1 MLQGT
6 MGPQP
11 PPATAG
17 CAFPALRETC
27 SESSE
32 AVGGADACAWQYCCP
47 KAWSNG
53 AYGANMKFGGS
64 SNNALGMSKMY
75 CGTGFDP
82 SVDRATWGKSG
93 DACTNAGGIWH
104 VAPGIGWKCY
114 NPALM
119 PGWKDLKCP
128 NGWEMQ
134 GTPTSNNDIHGTF
147 IISFSIDNYSNMII
161 SLSQVVVWMTAS
173 RRTSLSTPPSPNVPP
188 RASPAPAA
196 RPSPTRPW
204 TVMRTPPV

>member
-1 MLQGT
+1 

-27 SESSE
+27 SVSSD
-32 AVGGADACAWQYCCP
+32 ADACLWQFCCP
-47 KAWSNG
+47 KAWSSG
-53 AYGANMKFGGS
+53 SYGANMKFNGIH
-64 SNNALGMSKMY
+64 ALGMSKMY
-75 CGTGFDP
+75 CGIGVDP
-82 SVDRATWGKSG
+82 NIDRPTWGKAG
-93 DACTNAGGIWH
+93 DSCKAAGGIWY

-128 NGWEMQ
+128 LGWQMQ
-134 GTPTSNNDIHGTF
+134 GTATSNNDILGTF